1 MKNFKKSF
9 ICDVCG
15 KKLSSPHF
23 RIEWGNGNTRSRSS
37 KYKYDFIQVC
47 HNECSYGDNPNST
60 CTSGDIIFDQL
71 PYTADATYNRLNELK
86 EENPNTHGIPAEEYD
101 QEHFSWQSMVL
112 ASSEKVDF

>member
-23 RIEWGNGNTRSRSS
+23 RIERGNGNTRSRSS

-86 EENPNTHGIPAEEYD
+86 EENPN
-101 QEHFSWQSMVL
+101 L
-112 ASSEKVDF
+112 AGKIEDIKDNIFE

>member
-23 RIEWGNGNTRSRSS
+23 RIAWGNGNTRSRSS

-86 EENPNTHGIPAEEYD
+86 EENPN
-101 QEHFSWQSMVL
+101 L
-112 ASSEKVDF
+112 AGKIEDIKDNIFE